1 MYYEIDDDLSKH
13 VLELSSYIPDGPENS
28 WVLLERADGAM
39 AEAAVVTEVEVEADI
54 VEMEEVAPCG
64 AAIEQTD

>member
-1 MYYEIDDDLSKH
+1 M
-13 VLELSSYIPDGPENS
+13 
-28 WVLLERADGAM
+28 LLERADGAM